1 LFGDCSDGGIAMKP
15 AIRELTTDE
24 LDRVVGGDCVCPGG
38 CVDEDDYFPCYVNF
52 GAGGV
57 TPFKIQVHC

>member
-1 LFGDCSDGGIAMKP
+1 MKP
-15 AIRELTTDE
+15 TIRELTTDE
-24 LDRVVGGDCVCPGG
+24 LDRVVGGDCICPGG

-57 TPFKIQVHC
+57 TLFKIQVHC